1 MSQVNG
7 SEREFPSSEHVQ
19 ALVYPGHEHPSGCA
33 IWFREKLFASGMYS
47 FRVVEKLLYHRVL
60 YYINEFCPSDT
71 FQRTEIVGAVKLM
84 LLSADVSAQGP

>member
-19 ALVYPGHEHPSGCA
+19 ALVYPGHEHPLGCA

-47 FRVVEKLLYHRVL
+47 FRVVEKLL
-60 YYINEFCPSDT
+60 
-71 FQRTEIVGAVKLM
+71 
-84 LLSADVSAQGP
+84 